1 MNKIMIILLYSMQFR
16 RMEEWRISDWGTG
29 KNLEGIRP
37 ATWRGTN
44 KRILWTRL
52 GRVWFQ
58 SKLFSLLNQKE
69 SIIVA
74 KLKRNTPFHAC
85 MRIYTC
91 VCVCVYMYIHVSLDE
106 LRIFSRVRHIVAADW
121 NPHDV
126 PRLLSSTFVPLTNH
140 LDASKPYA
148 LRMVFIKWRIMQTLG
163 PRRWS
168 FSFGF
173 LLVKQNRGW
182 SCVSILG
189 NANDR
194 FVFELSTKMDQKFSD
209 WTINFIHFFLRSV
222 RWIMILYHSSDY

>member
-1 MNKIMIILLYSMQFR
+1 MNKIMIILLHSMQFR

-58 SKLFSLLNQKE
+58 SKLFSLLNQEE

-91 VCVCVYMYIHVSLDE
+91 VCVCVYVYT
-106 LRIFSRVRHIVAADW
+106 RV
-121 NPHDV
+121 P
-126 PRLLSSTFVPLTNH
+126 
-140 LDASKPYA
+140 
-148 LRMVFIKWRIMQTLG
+148 WRIAN
-163 PRRWS
+163 
-168 FSFGF
+168 
-173 LLVKQNRGW
+173 LLTRPPHCRGW
-182 SCVSILG
+182 LESPWCSSPPLIYLRSPYQPLG
-189 NANDR
+189 CFETVCFAYGIYKMEDNANTRSSSLIVFLWISVGETESWLIVCFHFGKCQWSIR
-194 FVFELSTKMDQKFSD
+194 F
-209 WTINFIHFFLRSV
+209 WIINEDGSKI
-222 RWIMILYHSSDY
+222 

>member
-1 MNKIMIILLYSMQFR
+1 MNKIMIILLHSMQFR

-58 SKLFSLLNQKE
+58 SKLFSLLNQEE

-91 VCVCVYMYIHVSLDE
+91 VCVCICIY
-106 LRIFSRVRHIVAADW
+106 
-121 NPHDV
+121 
-126 PRLLSSTFVPLTNH
+126 TCPLTNCESSHASATLSRLIGIPMMFLASSH
-140 LDASKPYA
+140 LPSFP
-148 LRMVFIKWRIMQTLG
+148 LPTTWMLRNRMV
-163 PRRWS
+163 
-168 FSFGF
+168 
-173 LLVKQNRGW
+173 
-182 SCVSILG
+182 CVWYL
-189 NANDR
+189 
-194 FVFELSTKMDQKFSD
+194 
-209 WTINFIHFFLRSV
+209 
-222 RWIMILYHSSDY
+222 